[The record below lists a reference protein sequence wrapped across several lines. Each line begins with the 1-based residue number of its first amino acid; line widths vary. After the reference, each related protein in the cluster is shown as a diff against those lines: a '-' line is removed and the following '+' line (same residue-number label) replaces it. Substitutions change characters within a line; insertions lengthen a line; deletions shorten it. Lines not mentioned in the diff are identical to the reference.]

1 MLKDFETIT
10 EDANDF
16 EINKV
21 IPTLVK
27 GLSRYKGKD
36 NAISGS
42 TIIKRLNDSQIF
54 GKYKLNAVKLRK
66 LIQMMRLRGDL
77 CFLCSSSK
85 GYYVAKTTEELD
97 DCIESLEQRISQ
109 QEKVVKA
116 LIWQR
121 NQCI

>member
-21 IPTLVK
+21 IPILVK

-42 TIIKRLNDSQIF
+42 TIIKRLN
-54 GKYKLNAVKLRK
+54 
-66 LIQMMRLRGDL
+66 
-77 CFLCSSSK
+77 
-85 GYYVAKTTEELD
+85 
-97 DCIESLEQRISQ
+97 ESLEQRISQ

-121 NQCI
+121 NQCM